1 MHVRDMLGILQA
13 FAFLLF
19 KYYAPKPSKTYFET
33 LFTFKSLYESFF
45 VFRGERCSCVP
56 TCPLVT
62 LDSEFWALGAEQRRR
77 SQSAIIAR
85 DRWHGIRQWR
95 EHAHGT
101 HSECCGILCLPGAF
115 ATAHMETHMG
125 KHHQDPQTTLDFL
138 GAMNYMSIQCF
149 LQRQVWGVPEGSKSH
164 EYMSPLKHITHLPVT
179 ENDWHWPAFISLQHK
194 NSHRQCEDAWALGNP
209 CWSKMCCRCLCFW
222 KRHRFVSTP
231 TMGETSVKLSKR
243 NIMRDLGEKD
253 ETSRSW
259 SINYNFSNPGWLV
272 FSKQPEGWW
281 QKVGEVE
288 T

>member
-1 MHVRDMLGILQA
+1 M
-13 FAFLLF
+13 
-19 KYYAPKPSKTYFET
+19 
-33 LFTFKSLYESFF
+33 SLFF
-45 VFRGERCSCVP
+45 VYRGKRCSCVP

-115 ATAHMETHMG
+115 ATAHMDTHMG
-125 KHHQDPQTTLDFL
+125 KHHQDPQMTLDIL
-138 GAMNYMSIQCF
+138 GAMNYMSNVNTVF
-149 LQRQVWGVPEGSKSH
+149 PSKARERRARREQVPRIYVSSWNILHVYLS
-164 EYMSPLKHITHLPVT
+164 LKMTGTDKL
-179 ENDWHWPAFISLQHK
+179 SYLLQHK
-194 NSHRQCEDAWALGNP
+194 NSHRQCEDACSLGNQ

-243 NIMRDLGEKD
+243 NISWGTLEKRMKQVD
-253 ETSRSW
+253 HGLSTIISAIQRTLQDIS
-259 SINYNFSNPGWLV
+259 GWLV

-281 QKVGEVE
+281 QKVGGVE